1 MTTDIDSTTNMTRID
16 VNVTDSRSLRSLL
29 DDLGIQHIKEN
40 DDHDIEMMIKEMK
53 KVLKYNI
60 DDVIEGKCDLVVPRM
75 IGIINTV
82 SRCLDG
88 SWMIKLIDPF
98 SKSWILAYV
107 AKEIET
113 VHQGLL
119 VEGNAILLENCSIFI
134 NKRPFRR
141 VINIVQRNRIA
152 IYSSRSLVEKENHNS
167 NDNNNDNTNS
177 NNNDNIK
184 CVDINNSDKQLNNA
198 NEVIPKKKKSI
209 D

>member
-1 MTTDIDSTTNMTRID
+1 MTDIDSK
-16 VNVTDSRSLRSLL
+16 NVVDSGSLRCLL
-29 DDLGIQHIKEN
+29 TDLGIHIYDNVKEN
-40 DDHDIEMMIKEMK
+40 YKNKNDMELK

-60 DDVIEGKCDLVVPRM
+60 DDVIEGRCDLVVPRM
-75 IGIINTV
+75 IAIINTV

-134 NKRPFRR
+134 NKRPFSR
-141 VINIVQRNRIA
+141 VINIVQRNLIA
-152 IYSSRSLVEKENHNS
+152 IYSSKHESRSLVEKENHNS
-167 NDNNNDNTNS
+167 NDYTNDN
-177 NNNDNIK
+177 NI
-184 CVDINNSDKQLNNA
+184 NGDKQLNNA

>member
-1 MTTDIDSTTNMTRID
+1 VNVIDSG
-16 VNVTDSRSLRSLL
+16 SLRCLL
-29 DDLGIQHIKEN
+29 TDLGIHIYDHVKEN
-40 DDHDIEMMIKEMK
+40 DKNVKEMT

-60 DDVIEGKCDLVVPRM
+60 DDVNEGKCDLVVPRM
-75 IGIINTV
+75 IAIINTV

-107 AKEIET
+107 AKDIET
-113 VHQGLL
+113 VHEGLL

-134 NKRPFRR
+134 NKRPFSR
-141 VINIVQRNRIA
+141 VINIVQRNLIA
-152 IYSSRSLVEKENHNS
+152 IYSSKHESRLLVEKDNDHE
-167 NDNNNDNTNS
+167 NDNKYENDS
-177 NNNDNIK
+177 IK
-184 CVDINNSDKQLNNA
+184 CVDKSNSDNKLLNNT